1 MLDYNLSQQADENK
15 LEDNS
20 EDLEQTNN
28 LLFEDKDFD
37 ENNNTNNEFNV
48 ENNDKKI
55 EDF

>member
-1 MLDYNLSQQADENK
+1 MLDSNLSQQADENK

-28 LLFEDKDFD
+28 LLFEDKDFHG
-37 ENNNTNNEFNV
+37 NNNTKNEFNV

>member
-1 MLDYNLSQQADENK
+1 MLDSNLSQQADENK

>member
-1 MLDYNLSQQADENK
+1 MLDSNLSQQADENK

-37 ENNNTNNEFNV
+37 EKNNTNNEFNV